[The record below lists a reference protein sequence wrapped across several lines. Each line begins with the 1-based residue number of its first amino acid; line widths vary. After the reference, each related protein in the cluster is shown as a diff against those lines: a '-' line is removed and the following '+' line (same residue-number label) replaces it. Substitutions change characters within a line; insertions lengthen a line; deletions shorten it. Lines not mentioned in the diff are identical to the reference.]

1 VKRTGIYDLMS
12 INSPRRGHHVQLST
26 MDEYTFY
33 AVITLFL
40 ICLISGVI
48 CIFFLFKF
56 SQTTLWHVQML
67 LFAIVI
73 ISGAVSLS
81 SLVIALREVR
91 NYHLDVS

>member
-1 VKRTGIYDLMS
+1 MP
-12 INSPRRGHHVQLST
+12 INSPRLGHHVQLST
-26 MDEYTFY
+26 MDEDTFY

-67 LFAIVI
+67 LIAIVM

>member
-1 VKRTGIYDLMS
+1 MQ
-12 INSPRRGHHVQLST
+12 INSPRRGNHVQLST
-26 MDEYTFY
+26 MDENTFY

-56 SQTTLWHVQML
+56 SQTPLWHVQML

-73 ISGAVSLS
+73 ISGAVYLS

-91 NYHLDVS
+91 NYHLDVP